1 MPFYEYRCGECAA
14 VHEAFHKMS
23 DPPLETCPSC
33 GGPLS
38 RVLHPVAVH
47 FKGSGFYTTDYGR
60 TGKKKGSDGPDGYEA
75 VEREKY
81 RRAEQGDPLCTRVV
95 EAESSKPKKSSGNGD
110 ASKEKQ
116 KAS

>member
-1 MPFYEYRCGECAA
+1 MPFYEYQCGECGA
-14 VHEAFHKMS
+14 VHEAFHKMT
-23 DPPLETCPSC
+23 DPALETCPSC
-33 GGPLS
+33 GGPLR
-38 RVLHPVAVH
+38 RVFHPVAVH
-47 FKGSGFYTTDYGR
+47 FKGSGFYTTDYGK
-60 TGKKKGSDGPDGYEA
+60 TGKKKRSDGPEGYEA

-116 KAS
+116 KAT